1 MSSVRI
7 WPPRPLFPKWIYL
20 FQAKEF
26 ASTSFPELSLET
38 SFPHLQAPPVIPIP
52 NVLAERYA
60 SPALQ
65 SIWSAEGRIVLEREF
80 WIAVMK
86 AQRDLGLDI
95 PADAIATYESV
106 IDVVD
111 PVSIMEREKIT
122 RHDVKARIEEF
133 NDLAGCEQIHKGM
146 TSRDLTENVEQLQVF
161 RSLLI
166 IRNKTIAA
174 LRRFR
179 ERSEQWS
186 DLILTART
194 HNVAAQPT
202 TLGKRIAM
210 FGEELLSGLQALD
223 SVIACYAVRGLKGA
237 VGTQMD
243 QLSLFEGNAEKV
255 ADLEKRIVAHL
266 GMPAVWT
273 NVGQVYPRS
282 LDFRVIAALTDLC
295 SGPSSFCKTLR
306 LMAGHETASEGFAP
320 GQTGS
325 SAMPH
330 KMNSRSCE
338 RVNGFHVILKGYL
351 AMAAGL
357 AGDQW
362 NEGDVSCSVVRRVML
377 PDAFF
382 TIDGMFE
389 TFLTV
394 LDQMDAYDAVIAAET
409 EHYLPFLMTTT
420 IMMEA
425 VKAGVG
431 RETAHKAIKEH
442 AVATVNDLRHGK
454 IDRNNL
460 VERLAEDK
468 RLGLSREFL
477 DAILARGDR
486 ESGAAKSQITA
497 FAAAVKKLEAASPE
511 AAAYG
516 PGSIL

>member
-1 MSSVRI
+1 M
-7 WPPRPLFPKWIYL
+7 
-20 FQAKEF
+20 
-26 ASTSFPELSLET
+26 
-38 SFPHLQAPPVIPIP
+38 
-52 NVLAERYA
+52 NG
-60 SPALQ
+60 
-65 SIWSAEGRIVLEREF
+65 IWSAEGRIVLEREY

-86 AQRDLGLDI
+86 AQRDLGLDVS
-95 PADAIATYESV
+95 AEAIAAYEAV
-106 IDVVD
+106 KDQVDVA
-111 PVSIMEREKIT
+111 SIMARERVT

-133 NDLAGCEQIHKGM
+133 NGLSGHEEIHKGL

-161 RSLLI
+161 RSLLLV
-166 IRNKTIAA
+166 REKAVAA
-174 LRRFR
+174 LKGMR
-179 ERSEQWS
+179 ERAEQW
-186 DLILTART
+186 DGVVLTART

-210 FGEELLSGLQALD
+210 FGEELLSGFHALED
-223 SVIACYAVRGLKGA
+223 VIAGYAVRGLKGA

-243 QLSLFEGNAEKV
+243 QLSLFGGDAGKV
-255 ADLEKRIVAHL
+255 AELETRVVAHL
-266 GMPAVWT
+266 GIPQQWS

-282 LDFRVIAALTDLC
+282 LDMRVVSVLTELA

-306 LMAGHETASEGFAP
+306 LMAGNETASEGFAP

-389 TFLTV
+389 TYLTI
-394 LDQMDAYDAVIAAET
+394 LGQMDAYEGVIAAET
-409 EHYLPFLMTTT
+409 ARYLPFLMTTT
-420 IMMEA
+420 VMMEA
-425 VKAGVG
+425 VKRGVG

-442 AVATVNDLRHGK
+442 AVATVADLRTGAVE
-454 IDRNNL
+454 RNNL
-460 VERLAEDK
+460 LDRLAEDG
-468 RLGLSREFL
+468 RLGLSREEL
-477 DAILARGDR
+477 GEILRKGDR
-486 ESGAAKSQITA
+486 EVGAAKEQVA
-497 FAAAVKKLEAASPE
+497 FFSGEVKKLEAKWPE
-511 AAAYG
+511 AAGYV
-516 PGSIL
+516 PGGIL

>member
-1 MSSVRI
+1 M
-7 WPPRPLFPKWIYL
+7 P
-20 FQAKEF
+20 
-26 ASTSFPELSLET
+26 LET
-38 SFPHLQAPPVIPIP
+38 SVPALQGSFVIP

-65 SIWSAEGRIVLEREF
+65 SIWSAEGRIILEREF

-86 AQRDLGLDI
+86 AQRDLGLDVPLEAI
-95 PADAIATYESV
+95 SAYEAAKNSVNPA
-106 IDVVD
+106 
-111 PVSIMEREKIT
+111 SIMAREKIT

-133 NDLAGCEQIHKGM
+133 NDLAGHEQVHKGM
-146 TSRDLTENVEQLQVF
+146 TSRDLTENVEQLQVY

-166 IRNKTIAA
+166 IRDKTVAT

-186 DLILTART
+186 ELILTART

-210 FGEELLSGLQALD
+210 FGEELLSSLQALD
-223 SVIACYAVRGLKGA
+223 SVIATYSVRGLKGA

-243 QLSLFEGNAEKV
+243 QLSLFEGDAGKV
-255 ADLEKRIVAHL
+255 ADLEKRVVAHL

-282 LDFRVIAALTDLC
+282 LDFRVVAALTDLC

-306 LMAGHETASEGFAP
+306 LMAGNETASEGFAP

-362 NEGDVSCSVVRRVML
+362 NEGDVSCSVVRRIML
-377 PDAFF
+377 PDSFY

-394 LDQMDAYDAVIAAET
+394 LDQMDAYEAVIDAET
-409 EHYLPFLMTTT
+409 AHYLPFLMTTT

-425 VKAGVG
+425 VKSGVG
-431 RETAHKAIKEH
+431 RETAHHAIKEH
-442 AVATVNDLRHGK
+442 AVATVNDLRAGS

-460 VERLAEDK
+460 VERLAGDP
-468 RLGLSREFL
+468 RLGLSRESL
-477 DAILARGDR
+477 DAILAKGDQ
-486 ESGAAKSQITA
+486 ESGAAKSQIVA
-497 FAAAVKKLEAASPE
+497 FAAAVRRLEAASPA

>member
-1 MSSVRI
+1 M
-7 WPPRPLFPKWIYL
+7 
-20 FQAKEF
+20 
-26 ASTSFPELSLET
+26 
-38 SFPHLQAPPVIPIP
+38 IP

-60 SPALQ
+60 SPAIQ
-65 SIWSAEGRIVLEREF
+65 NIWSAEGRVILEREF

-86 AQRDLGLDI
+86 AQRDLGLEI
-95 PADAIATYESV
+95 PEDAIIAYESV
-106 IDVVD
+106 KDQVNLSAIA
-111 PVSIMEREKIT
+111 ERERIT

-133 NDLAGCEQIHKGM
+133 NDLAGHEHIHKGM
-146 TSRDLTENVEQLQVF
+146 TSRDLTENVEQLQVY

-166 IRNKTIAA
+166 IRDKAVATLAR
-174 LRRFR
+174 LS
-179 ERSEQWS
+179 ERAEQWK
-186 DLILTART
+186 DLLITART

-202 TLGKRIAM
+202 TFGKRISM
-210 FGEELLSGLQALD
+210 FGEELLCSYRSFESL
-223 SVIACYAVRGLKGA
+223 CETYAVRGLKGA

-243 QLSLFEGNAEKV
+243 TLSLYDGDVAKV
-255 ADLEKRIVAHL
+255 ADLEKQIVTHL
-266 GMPAVWT
+266 GIPQLYT

-282 LDFRVIAALTDLC
+282 LDLATVSALTDLV
-295 SGPSSFCKTLR
+295 SGPSSLAKTLR
-306 LMAGHETASEGFAP
+306 LMAGHETASEGFAK

-351 AMAAGL
+351 TMAGGL

-382 TIDGMFE
+382 ATDGLFE
-389 TFLTV
+389 TFLTI
-394 LDQMDAYDAVIAAET
+394 LNQIDAYPAVISKEN

-442 AVATVNDLRHGK
+442 AVGTVNDLRTGSVQEN
-454 IDRNNL
+454 DL
-460 VERLAEDK
+460 LTRLATDE
-468 RLGLSREFL
+468 RIPLNLEQL
-477 DAILARGDR
+477 NNILKAGRQNA
-486 ESGAAKSQITA
+486 GAAQAQINHFNKEVT
-497 FAAAVKKLEAASPE
+497 KLTKANPKAAS
-511 AAAYG
+511 YT